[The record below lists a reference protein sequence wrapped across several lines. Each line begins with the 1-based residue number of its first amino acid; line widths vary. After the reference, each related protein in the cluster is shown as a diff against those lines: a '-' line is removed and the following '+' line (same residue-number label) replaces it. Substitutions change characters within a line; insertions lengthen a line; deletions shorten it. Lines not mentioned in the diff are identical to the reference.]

1 MTPRWRSERRPRW
14 WPENEAWPPAP
25 DVWHAR
31 RRRFV
36 RRLGFVFALMFVLS
50 ILGIASVISLAGGY
64 GLTGLF
70 AGFRRGPFSPF
81 VWVAFFFVIVIWQLL
96 FSTMRRRFGSPLGDV
111 VAAAERAGSGDL
123 SVRVREAG
131 PPFLRTIARAFNSM
145 LGRLKTQDDQR
156 RQLMADIAHE
166 LRTPL
171 SVIQGRLEGIV
182 DGVYPSNDEQIKQ
195 LLEDT
200 RVLSRLVEDLRTL
213 ANAES
218 GAFVLQREPTDLAV
232 LIADVLGSFRAQ
244 ADTRH
249 VTLHRTID
257 EGVPQVEIDPVRI
270 REVLTNVL
278 ANALQHTPAGGSV
291 SVALHAVESG
301 IRIQVIDTGE
311 GIDAADLPKI
321 FDRFSKGTQS
331 RGSGLGLAIARRLV
345 IAHGGTIEAASER
358 GRGTT
363 MTIALP
369 MKGAGPTS

>member
-1 MTPRWRSERRPRW
+1 MTPRWRSDRRPRW
-14 WPENEAWPPAP
+14 WPENEAWPPSPAA
-25 DVWHAR
+25 WHTR
-31 RRRFV
+31 RRRFM
-36 RRLGFVFALMFVLS
+36 RRAGFAFAFMLVFWIF
-50 ILGIASVISLAGGY
+50 GIASVISLLSGHGFTGFGRGSVAIVGWFALL
-64 GLTGLF
+64 GLMIFWT
-70 AGFRRGPFSPF
+70 
-81 VWVAFFFVIVIWQLL
+81 LL
-96 FSTMRRRFGSPLGDV
+96 FSTMRRVGGPLGDV
-111 VAAAERAGSGDL
+111 VAAADRAGSGDL

-131 PPFLRTIARAFNSM
+131 PPFLRSIARAFNTM

-182 DGVYPSNDEQIKQ
+182 DGVYPSDDQQIRQ

-218 GAFVLQREPTDLAV
+218 GAFVLQREPTDLAE
-232 LIADVLGSFRAQ
+232 LIADVISSFRAQ
-244 ADTRH
+244 AEAQH
-249 VTLHRTID
+249 VTLNRTIAD
-257 EGVPQVEIDPVRI
+257 GVPSVDIDPVRI
-270 REVLTNVL
+270 REVLTNVVG
-278 ANALQHTPAGGSV
+278 NALQHTPAGGSV
-291 SVALHAVESG
+291 GVGLEAAARG

-321 FDRFSKGTQS
+321 FDRFAKGPQS

-345 IAHGGTIEAASER
+345 VAHGGTIDAASER

-363 MTIALP
+363 ITIVLP
-369 MKGAGPTS
+369 

>member
-1 MTPRWRSERRPRW
+1 
-14 WPENEAWPPAP
+14 
-25 DVWHAR
+25 
-31 RRRFV
+31 
-36 RRLGFVFALMFVLS
+36 MFVLS

-111 VAAAERAGSGDL
+111 VAAADRAGSGDL

-358 GRGTT
+358 GRGAT

-369 MKGAGPTS
+369 MRGAGPTS

>member
-1 MTPRWRSERRPRW
+1 MLS
-14 WPENEAWPPAP
+14 
-25 DVWHAR
+25 
-31 RRRFV
+31 
-36 RRLGFVFALMFVLS
+36 LS
-50 ILGIASVISLAGGY
+50 IFGIASVISLIGGH
-64 GLTGLF
+64 GLTGF
-70 AGFRRGPFSPF
+70 FGSFRRGAPTPFG
-81 VWVAFFFVIVIWQLL
+81 WVVFFFFIIIWQLL
-96 FSTMRRRFGSPLGDV
+96 VSTVRRRFGSPLGDV
-111 VAAAERAGSGDL
+111 VSAAERAGSGDL

-131 PPFLRTIARAFNSM
+131 PPFLRSIARAFNTM

-195 LLEDT
+195 LLDDT

-232 LIADVLGSFRAQ
+232 LIADVMSSFRAQ
-244 ADTRH
+244 AEAKH
-249 VTLHRTID
+249 VTLTRTIAD
-257 EGVPQVEIDPVRI
+257 GVPIIELDPVRM
-270 REVLTNVL
+270 REVLTNVI
-278 ANALQHTPAGGSV
+278 ANALQHTSEGGSV
-291 SVALHAVESG
+291 SVTVSPIESG

-321 FDRFSKGTQS
+321 FDRFSKGPQS

-345 IAHGGTIEAASER
+345 VAHGGTIEAASER

-363 MTIALP
+363 ITMALP
-369 MKGAGPTS
+369 TKPGPGQS